1 MEKTISTTTTQPSAR
16 EAYVTYGSSEH
27 SVTQSPIEP
36 YEHPSSAISATYYG
50 TEVQQYQ
57 EQQPAYSSAY
67 PYANDMQPAA
77 PPPSEYGIFSSTG
90 DYSDPMASSHILN
103 SGLHGVEA
111 FAAYS

>member
-1 MEKTISTTTTQPSAR
+1 METQPSAR

-27 SVTQSPIEP
+27 SVTQSPVEQYEP
-36 YEHPSSAISATYYG
+36 SVSATYYG

-67 PYANDMQPAA
+67 PYANDMQSAG

-90 DYSDPMASSHILN
+90 DYADPMAASHILN
-103 SGLHGVEA
+103 NALQGVEA
-111 FAAYS
+111 FASYS